1 MSRPV
6 FILSLLLFLTVSFA
20 NAETRRSLR
29 SVAAAPA
36 LRVPV
41 TDSVYFRH
49 EGDSVQLLM
58 RVHLPKRVGKR
69 EVIILEPRL
78 VLGSD
83 SVDLSSVGVYGR
95 TPYYRLIRSGIFT
108 FQNPDDIMVRCRD
121 LDRFSYFLYARKVH
135 RRDWLEGAV
144 LKMAY
149 TRYTCCGDILEREG
163 WEVAEARL
171 FLAADT
177 LVEWVPEVMEKHG
190 TMHVDFVLDSINIRP
205 DYHDNRREL
214 ARLDSALDSVLS
226 DERYRIES
234 LTLHGY
240 ASPEGPYR
248 HNEWLA
254 KNRTEALR
262 RYIAERYPSLDTLI
276 RTRHTAEDWEGLRAY
291 VAASQLRHKDEIMAV
306 FNDTVRWSDPDERLR
321 HVRRTYREDFADIF
335 DRSLPYL
342 RHTDYT
348 LRYTYSGQRELSRV
362 IPPRLRP
369 EEPLQPD
376 EPVQS
381 IRPLRPLFA
390 VKTNLLF
397 DAIAW
402 PNVEVEVPIG
412 RKARWSVMAEW
423 GSPWYVW
430 HHNSR
435 AYEIL
440 NLGVEV
446 RRWMRKCD
454 GCRPALTG
462 SFLGLY
468 ACGGKYDIEW
478 NSSGDQGE
486 YASFGLSY
494 GYSWILGKCWNL
506 ELSGSAGVV
515 FGPQRHYN
523 GEFDDTHL
531 IFKHFDNLFYA
542 GLTQLKLSI
551 VWLIPRKWFGL
562 KE

>member
-1 MSRPV
+1 MRRPV

-36 LRVPV
+36 LREPV
-41 TDSVYFRH
+41 ADSVRFRH
-49 EGDSVQLLM
+49 QDDSVQLLM

-78 VLGSD
+78 VRGND
-83 SVDLSSVGVYGR
+83 SLSLSSVGVYGR
-95 TPYYRLIRSGIFT
+95 TPYYRLVRSGLYT
-108 FQNPDDIMVRCRD
+108 FQNPGDIMLRWRD
-121 LDRFSYFLYARKVH
+121 LDDKGDFLYARKVA
-135 RRDWLEGAV
+135 RRDWLEGAHVKV
-144 LKMAY
+144 LY
-149 TRYTCCGDILEREG
+149 TRYTCCGDIREREG
-163 WEVAEARL
+163 WTVAEARIC
-171 FLAADT
+171 LAPDT
-177 LVEWVPEVMEKHG
+177 LVEWVPETLEKHG
-190 TMHVDFVLDSINIRP
+190 TMHVDFRLDSIDIRP

-214 ARLDSALDSVLS
+214 AKLDRALDSVLS
-226 DERYRIES
+226 DSCNRIGG

-240 ASPEGPYR
+240 ASPEGSYS

-262 RYIAERYPSLDTLI
+262 RYIAERYPALDSLITA
-276 RTRHTAEDWEGLRAY
+276 RHTAEDWDGLLAW
-291 VAASQLRHKDEIMAV
+291 VEASSLRHKDEILTV
-306 FNDTVRWSDPDERLR
+306 LRDTVAWPDPDVRLR
-321 HVRRTYREDFADIF
+321 QVRRRFRSDFAEIL
-335 DRSLPYL
+335 DRSMPFL

-348 LRYTYSGQRELSRV
+348 LRYTRDTRREQRIFIPSRLSPEQALMPDRPFES
-362 IPPRLRP
+362 IPSR
-369 EEPLQPD
+369 
-376 EPVQS
+376 
-381 IRPLRPLFA
+381 RPLFA